1 MERSLAYVGLLDQ
14 KNEYAK
20 TFSGGMKR
28 RLNIAC
34 AIGHNPD
41 LLLFDEPTV
50 GIDPQSRN
58 FILERIKDSNKN
70 GATIIYTSHYMEE
83 VEEICT
89 RIAIMDNG
97 KIIAC
102 GNVQELKKLVS
113 DDTSITLEDVF
124 LTLTGK
130 QLRDYAE

>member
-1 MERSLAYVGLLDQ
+1 
-14 KNEYAK
+14 
-20 TFSGGMKR
+20 
-28 RLNIAC
+28 
-34 AIGHNPD
+34 
-41 LLLFDEPTV
+41 
-50 GIDPQSRN
+50 
-58 FILERIKDSNKN
+58 
-70 GATIIYTSHYMEE
+70 MEE